1 MYKCYECGEVFDGDY
16 CPKCGS
22 DYFERLC
29 VVCGDADADNGICDA
44 CLDRY
49 ATDYEALEKASNKC
63 GGDDRRI
70 PELAASVLSD
80 EEIKT
85 ALFQYIER
93 NNVDC
98 SAFIKDDR
106 GWFADFLEEE
116 KERGTQV

>member
-1 MYKCYECGEVFDGDY
+1 M
-16 CPKCGS
+16 
-22 DYFERLC
+22 
-29 VVCGDADADNGICDA
+29 
-44 CLDRY
+44 CLNHY

-63 GGDDRRI
+63 RGDDRRI

-80 EEIKT
+80 EQIKT

-93 NNVDC
+93 NKIDC

-116 KERGTQV
+116 KERGSQL